1 MEDDTITIQE
11 PPIRNSGV
19 MGGKFLGRQAVKKND
34 GNKYLA
40 KDMYTGSLVDINS
53 HQFELLN
60 ADEYSY
66 RLMENDS
73 KTFPLSSY
81 ANVRER
87 IEMKKADICKYFA
100 TEYTGD
106 NKIVLDDLTTCFE
119 NIGLLLNKQ
128 ELLTM
133 FRKID
138 KKRKG
143 TVSFTKLIKLLE
155 K

>member
-1 MEDDTITIQE
+1 MTIQE

-19 MGGKFLGRQAVKKND
+19 MGGKFLSRKVVKKHD
-34 GNKYLA
+34 GNMYLA
-40 KDMYTGSLVDINS
+40 TDMYTGNVVDIMC

-81 ANVRER
+81 INIRAK
-87 IEMKKADICKYFA
+87 IESEKDGICKYFA
-100 TEYTGD
+100 TEYSGE
-106 NKIVLDDLTTCFE
+106 NKITFDDLSTCCE
-119 NIGLLLNKQ
+119 KVVHCLNKQ
-128 ELLTM
+128 EILTLW
-133 FRKID
+133 RKLD

-143 TVSFTKLIKLLE
+143 KVSFTKLIKLLE
-155 K
+155 S

>member
-11 PPIRNSGV
+11 PPIKNSGV

-40 KDMYTGSLVDINS
+40 KDMYTGSVVDINS
-53 HQFELLN
+53 HRFELLN

-87 IEMKKADICKYFA
+87 VEIKKAGICRYFA
-100 TEYTGD
+100 TEYSGD
-106 NKIVLDDLTTCFE
+106 NKIVLDDLTVCCE
-119 NIGLLLNKQ
+119 NVGLRLNKQ
-128 ELLTM
+128 ELLTLW
-133 FRKID
+133 RKLD

-155 K
+155 N